1 MEMIA
6 KTTLWIIGV
15 IVVSALAGCSVAAY
29 QPLDIHSVGL
39 IPNARIEKKLHG
51 LANGKSLAFE
61 GGGTWMWGSDSQELT
76 AQPFFSSQAKVGGT
90 TFVAPQTLDTNFNLS
105 VYDSSLRWR
114 HFIKKGPF
122 GYEVTGGGGF
132 SRMHFGASGSGMA
145 GEETVYSPDL
155 DFRFGALLR
164 LGSSTRIEANS
175 TLFVTNSNISD
186 VVRHQVSLVQSLG
199 RHISIEGGYA
209 RWYADSNSTTR
220 SSVRVQSSG
229 PSLGIRF
236 GF

>member
-1 MEMIA
+1 MTDRI
-6 KTTLWIIGV
+6 TLIF
-15 IVVSALAGCSVAAY
+15 VVALLTLTFSGCSGSMY
-29 QPLDIHSVGL
+29 QPLEIHSVGL
-39 IPNARIEKKLHG
+39 IPNARIEKKLYG

-61 GGGTWMWGSDSQELT
+61 GGGTWMRGSDSQELA
-76 AQPFFSSQAKVGGT
+76 AQSFFTTQAKVGGT
-90 TFVAPQTLDTNFNLS
+90 TFTAPQTLETNFNLS
-105 VYDSSLRWR
+105 VYDTSLRWR

-132 SRMHFGASGSGMA
+132 SRMHFGASGSGGLS
-145 GEETVYSPDL
+145 GEQTVYSPDL

-175 TLFVTNSNISD
+175 TLFVTNSNLSD
-186 VVRHQVSLVQSLG
+186 VVRNQVSLVQSLG
-199 RHISIEGGYA
+199 HHISIEGGYA

-220 SSVRVQSSG
+220 SSVNVQSSG